1 MNEEMREYLRD
12 SLALMDPELNR
23 PDGYDEI
30 YVLTTEDFRNLKI
43 DMTKPDLGIPL
54 LAQGQLMSR
63 LQANAT
69 DHYRAVSQMMAAT
82 VRKPDDVIADSA
94 VSIIVRG
101 KDGEPPYKVGI
112 IFSES
117 LGRGYWNKLAPRGL
131 SPETKDDLNVDG
143 EYDQDDIK
151 KFIVT
156 PHEVGHLLAAL
167 DNGRFGIDTSKSM
180 QQIAE
185 EKRTRGVIGVRE
197 GEVEGD
203 VYAQKVFDRA
213 KDQGLVEN
221 KFALD
226 RHLYFR
232 TLVGVDEA
240 IVRPGSKHTH
250 ITSPFMPGEEFH
262 GVQMREFDLGT
273 AMLASRVD
281 VSVAQTL
288 GDHVVSYNQGRI
300 GTPSSFWD
308 VRIQSCFKN
317 ASDLSYSA
325 WKSDNDLIQG
335 LGRTLGL
342 KNMENLPPRLSFSD
356 EFRSCVLNNFNARHK
371 VLSEQHDSVQPGSA
385 EERILHMYE
394 MAAIELPERETKDPA
409 QVTADSV
416 RRSFHVPELGLRR

>member
-167 DNGRFGIDTSKSM
+167 DNGP
-180 QQIAE
+180 
-185 EKRTRGVIGVRE
+185 
-197 GEVEGD
+197 
-203 VYAQKVFDRA
+203 
-213 KDQGLVEN
+213 LWN
-221 KFALD
+221 
-226 RHLYFR
+226 
-232 TLVGVDEA
+232 
-240 IVRPGSKHTH
+240 
-250 ITSPFMPGEEFH
+250 
-262 GVQMREFDLGT
+262 
-273 AMLASRVD
+273 
-281 VSVAQTL
+281 
-288 GDHVVSYNQGRI
+288 
-300 GTPSSFWD
+300 
-308 VRIQSCFKN
+308 
-317 ASDLSYSA
+317 
-325 WKSDNDLIQG
+325 
-335 LGRTLGL
+335 
-342 KNMENLPPRLSFSD
+342 
-356 EFRSCVLNNFNARHK
+356 
-371 VLSEQHDSVQPGSA
+371 
-385 EERILHMYE
+385 
-394 MAAIELPERETKDPA
+394 
-409 QVTADSV
+409 
-416 RRSFHVPELGLRR
+416 